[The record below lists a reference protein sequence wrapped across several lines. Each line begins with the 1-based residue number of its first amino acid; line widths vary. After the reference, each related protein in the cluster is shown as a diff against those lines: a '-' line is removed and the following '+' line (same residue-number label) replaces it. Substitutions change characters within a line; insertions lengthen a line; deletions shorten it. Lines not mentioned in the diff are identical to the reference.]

1 MKTHK
6 IDPRTLVQLSPIQ
19 PFINEVEKGGV
30 GCSGVLQRLDA
41 HSLALKFMN
50 FSSEDETLPPKVQR
64 ALEFLRT
71 FRRTYKARKVANERE
86 SIESKAY
93 NPPDLSGVDRLLTD
107 VSISEEFHVTSQEIL
122 DDTEQPTKKQ
132 YNTCLAIVAGR
143 VLYSNAQRPGAV
155 AGALM
160 SEFEEG
166 FRARRKGDSYVTL
179 RVKSHKT
186 GSSESAKL
194 ILPRKIL
201 KMLAVWEEV
210 RSKVAPD
217 SPYLFPDFKGRQ
229 ISHLIRVVATYAEAR
244 DIALPTSQVVRTTV
258 ELHTK
263 KMAAPVQE
271 AVSRSLSH
279 SQATV
284 LKHYRA
290 NDKQSG
296 HLAYEAIQEIVSSK
310 TGDQETAE
318 EPGTSGASPRKAKRR
333 RFTQEETDITEHFSS
348 QLQRKE
354 LPVTAES
361 ERFLANQPPHL
372 FPGRRAHDIYD
383 KVRNLIGSEG
393 GSLPSLH
400 LISTLTRV
408 ITTTQHFDAVHHLP
422 ILHPGHPSC
431 SANTSA
437 VSPKRP
443 LTNVSLTPMPVTA
456 WGQTA
461 R

>member
-1 MKTHK
+1 
-6 IDPRTLVQLSPIQ
+6 
-19 PFINEVEKGGV
+19 
-30 GCSGVLQRLDA
+30 
-41 HSLALKFMN
+41 MN

-107 VSISEEFHVTSQEIL
+107 VSISEEFHVTSQDIL

-229 ISHLIRVVATYAEAR
+229 ISHLTRVVATYAEAR
-244 DIALPTSQVVRTTV
+244 DIALPTSEVVRTTV
-258 ELHTK
+258 ELQTK

-279 SQATV
+279 SEATV
-284 LKHYRA
+284 LA
-290 NDKQSG
+290 NDKESG
-296 HLAYEAIQEIVSSK
+296 HLAYETISLETIQEIVSSK
-310 TGDQETAE
+310 TGDQDTAE

-333 RFTQEETDITEHFSS
+333 RFTQEETDIITEHFSS
-348 QLQRKE
+348 HLQRKE

-372 FPGRRAHDIYD
+372 FP
-383 KVRNLIGSEG
+383 
-393 GSLPSLH
+393 
-400 LISTLTRV
+400 
-408 ITTTQHFDAVHHLP
+408 
-422 ILHPGHPSC
+422 
-431 SANTSA
+431 
-437 VSPKRP
+437 
-443 LTNVSLTPMPVTA
+443 
-456 WGQTA
+456 
-461 R
+461 

>member
-1 MKTHK
+1 M
-6 IDPRTLVQLSPIQ
+6 DPRTLVQLSPIQ

-50 FSSEDETLPPKVQR
+50 FSSEDEILPPKVQR

-107 VSISEEFHVTSQEIL
+107 VSISEEFHVTSQDIL

-201 KMLAVWEEV
+201 KMLAVWEE
-210 RSKVAPD
+210 
-217 SPYLFPDFKGRQ
+217 G
-229 ISHLIRVVATYAEAR
+229 AR
-244 DIALPTSQVVRTTV
+244 WHRTLLT
-258 ELHTK
+258 
-263 KMAAPVQE
+263 
-271 AVSRSLSH
+271 
-279 SQATV
+279 
-284 LKHYRA
+284 
-290 NDKQSG
+290 
-296 HLAYEAIQEIVSSK
+296 
-310 TGDQETAE
+310 
-318 EPGTSGASPRKAKRR
+318 
-333 RFTQEETDITEHFSS
+333 SS
-348 QLQRKE
+348 QTSRG
-354 LPVTAES
+354 V
-361 ERFLANQPPHL
+361 RFP
-372 FPGRRAHDIYD
+372 
-383 KVRNLIGSEG
+383 
-393 GSLPSLH
+393 
-400 LISTLTRV
+400 T
-408 ITTTQHFDAVHHLP
+408 
-422 ILHPGHPSC
+422 
-431 SANTSA
+431 
-437 VSPKRP
+437 
-443 LTNVSLTPMPVTA
+443 
-456 WGQTA
+456 
-461 R
+461 